1 MKKMALKWGS
11 KEKIVFIKGGS
22 PKISF
27 KFCSDGICKK
37 AKSLPECQKPAF
49 LTFRGSSNFPG
60 EECRRIPYFIKGQKA
75 ILPSKMQK
83 SIKAY
88 QIECFIRKKITN
100 SVESFSVSL
109 SFLFWGERGA
119 GVISINFGY
128 KEGPPP
134 PKNSYKERGGG
145 HHILQELP
153 VKSHQRRS
161 FKRALRVDDRFCPLY
176 LAGY

>member
-1 MKKMALKWGS
+1 MALKGGS
-11 KEKIVFIKGGS
+11 KKNCVYKGRS

-37 AKSLPECQKPAF
+37 AKSLLECQKPAF

-134 PKNSYKERGGG
+134 QKNSYEERGGG
-145 HHILQELP
+145 SSYTTGATRQIPPETE
-153 VKSHQRRS
+153 
-161 FKRALRVDDRFCPLY
+161 F
-176 LAGY
+176 

>member
-1 MKKMALKWGS
+1 MALKWGS

-60 EECRRIPYFIKGQKA
+60 EACHRIPYFIKGQKA

-83 SIKAY
+83 RIKAY

-109 SFLFWGERGA
+109 SFLFWGEAGA
-119 GVISINFGY
+119 GRGSSQLISDTRR
-128 KEGPPP
+128 GPPP
-134 PKNSYKERGGG
+134 KKIVWRGGG
-145 HHILQELP
+145 GGSSYTTGATRQIPPETE
-153 VKSHQRRS
+153 
-161 FKRALRVDDRFCPLY
+161 F
-176 LAGY
+176 